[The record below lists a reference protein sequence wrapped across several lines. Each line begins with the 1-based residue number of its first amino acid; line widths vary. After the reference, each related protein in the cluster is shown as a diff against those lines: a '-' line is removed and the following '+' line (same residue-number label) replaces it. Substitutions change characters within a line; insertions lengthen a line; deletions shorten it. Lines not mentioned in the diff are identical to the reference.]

1 MYDILPER
9 RRLFDHVM
17 NVFSQAADDAGYGR
31 VETPLLEDEALFIR
45 SVGEGTDVVDKELY
59 SFEDRGGK
67 RLALRPEG
75 TAGVVRA
82 YLEHGMAS
90 WPQPVKLYYLEEMF
104 RYDRPQEGRY
114 RQHKQMGAEVIG
126 DAHASTDAQLIV
138 LLGRVLKRLRLPGIS
153 LQLNTIGDNACR
165 PAYRKVLVEY
175 LHAHEQELAAID
187 RERVAKNPLRVLD
200 SKEAKTRAVLEDA
213 PQTLNHLCE
222 DCQAHFAGVLEYLDD
237 LGVSYELNPLLV
249 RGLDYYTRTVFE
261 FYGEREGSQ
270 SSLGGGGRYDLLIE
284 QLGGS
289 ATPAVGFASGIDRV
303 LLEMES
309 AAVVPELA
317 KVKGVY
323 VASLG
328 EPARLAAFRLTQGL
342 LDAGVRASGMV
353 DKDSIGA
360 QLARADRLGV
370 PYAVI
375 IGQREVRDETV
386 ILRDMASGAQ
396 EIVPIKSI
404 IAELRLRFGIT

>member
-1 MYDILPER
+1 MAKAQIQSVRGMYDILPER

-175 LHAHEQELAAID
+175 LHAHEQELAPID
-187 RERVAKNPLRVLD
+187 RERVAKTHCECSTQKKRKP
-200 SKEAKTRAVLEDA
+200 EQFWKT
-213 PQTLNHLCE
+213 H
-222 DCQAHFAGVLEYLDD
+222 
-237 LGVSYELNPLLV
+237 
-249 RGLDYYTRTVFE
+249 
-261 FYGEREGSQ
+261 
-270 SSLGGGGRYDLLIE
+270 
-284 QLGGS
+284 
-289 ATPAVGFASGIDRV
+289 
-303 LLEMES
+303 
-309 AAVVPELA
+309 
-317 KVKGVY
+317 
-323 VASLG
+323 
-328 EPARLAAFRLTQGL
+328 
-342 LDAGVRASGMV
+342 
-353 DKDSIGA
+353 
-360 QLARADRLGV
+360 
-370 PYAVI
+370 
-375 IGQREVRDETV
+375 
-386 ILRDMASGAQ
+386 
-396 EIVPIKSI
+396 
-404 IAELRLRFGIT
+404 LRL